1 VLVVAALTA
10 LFVPAHGSAGQRP
23 AHDEAAD
30 PRTGR
35 HWAVGAPPG
44 DFARVRAQLP
54 HARVLLPGRAV
65 VVVGTRPHVHGAQF
79 VERIDGTR
87 RGLAFDSTEPLADKQ
102 WYLPADRAWNYWTA
116 PPKLATVRVAV
127 IDSGIDYGHPEFAGR
142 IAGGRSFVPG
152 SWKSDADGH
161 GTFVAGQIA
170 ASPFNGQGI
179 AGLAF
184 NAKLLIAK
192 VVKPD
197 GSVSLQAEIEAIRWA
212 ADRGARVINLSLG
225 GVRDPADAELDT
237 YSPAEH
243 AAVEYAYSK
252 GVVIV
257 AAAGNGVESPRTP
270 WGYADY
276 PAALPHVIGVGA
288 LRRDGSVPKYSNRDV
303 AFVDIAAPGDN
314 VLSTVPRNL
323 IDDTRAL
330 CIGNAYS
337 DCGPFDFRNAIGTS
351 FAAPQVAAAAA
362 LLIGQSP
369 SLRPDQVSWLLERSA
384 LDETPATG
392 CAACAPRRDSLTGW
406 GALDVLGA
414 FRKLA
419 VPANLPPA
427 DQLEPNDNTDTWAHR
442 LGRPRTIAATL
453 DYWDDPVD
461 VYAVTLAHGQRLY
474 ARLSSSSPTLAKV
487 VLWRPGTKDVTGV
500 DVPLEN
506 EAARSKA
513 AAGAQQR
520 LALAVSAGG
529 LYYLEVKLGH
539 PTRDPVSYTLAVAT
553 RR

>member
-1 VLVVAALTA
+1 VRRLLALGA
-10 LFVPAHGSAGQRP
+10 LGALIVPAHGSAGAPP
-23 AHDEAAD
+23 ADHRAAQ
-30 PRTGR
+30 
-35 HWAVGAPPG
+35 HWAVGARPS

-54 HARVLLPGRAV
+54 KAQVLLPGRAV
-65 VVVGTRPHVHGAQF
+65 VVVGEKPRVNGAQF
-79 VERIDGTR
+79 VERLDRTR
-87 RGLAFDSTEPLADKQ
+87 RGLAFDSTEPLAGKQ
-102 WYLPADRAWNYWTA
+102 WYLPADRAWNFWPVA
-116 PPKLATVRVAV
+116 PKLATVRVAV
-127 IDSGIDYGHPEFAGR
+127 IDSGIDFGHPEFAGR
-142 IAGGRSFVPG
+142 IAGGRSFVAG
-152 SWKSDADGH
+152 SWKFDADGH

-170 ASPFNGQGI
+170 ADPFNAEGM

-212 ADRGARVINLSLG
+212 ADNGARVINLSLG

-237 YSPAEH
+237 YSPAEQ
-243 AAVEYAYSK
+243 AAIEYAYSR
-252 GVVIV
+252 GVVVV

-270 WGYADY
+270 WEYADY
-276 PAALPHVIGVGA
+276 PAALPHVVGVGA
-288 LRRDGSVPKYSNRDV
+288 LRRDGSVPKYSNRD
-303 AFVDIAAPGDN
+303 ATFVDIAAPGDN

-323 IDDTRAL
+323 IDDSRAVCL
-330 CIGNAYS
+330 GKPYS

-369 SLRPDQVSWLLERSA
+369 SLGPDQVSWLLERSA
-384 LDETPATG
+384 LDGTPATG
-392 CAACAPRRDSLTGW
+392 CATCTPRRDSLTGW

-419 VPANLPPA
+419 VPAKLPQA
-427 DQLEPNDNTDTWAHR
+427 DRLEPNDNTGTWAHR

-461 VYAVTLAHGQRLY
+461 VYAVTLAQGQRLY

-500 DVPLEN
+500 DVPPESA
-506 EAARSKA
+506 AARSKA

-520 LALAVSAGG
+520 LALAVPAGG
-529 LYYLEVKLGH
+529 VYYLEVKLVH
-539 PTRDPVSYTLAVAT
+539 PTRNPVSYTLAVAT